1 MNINRKHG
9 WWLLVVLSLMGSLLL
24 AGCGQTTAPEETAV
38 TQIQADDHADDADD
52 HADDADDHA
61 DDHDYDAE
69 AVMLLLPALEAV
81 ELAGAPLKVIATTS
95 MIGDV
100 VAQVGGEAI
109 DLTTLM
115 GAGQDPHSYQPG
127 ARELTAVAN
136 ADVILVNGW
145 DLEEALVHDLEQIG
159 GNTPLIALSAN
170 IAPLTLGAD
179 EHDEEDEAHE
189 EEGDDHGH
197 SGADPHV
204 WFSIENVVQWTRN
217 VAQILS
223 DLDPA
228 NAETYAS
235 NAAAYQAELAELAA
249 YAEAQLSQ
257 IPEERRFLV
266 TNHDAFGY
274 LARDYG
280 FTVLGTVI
288 PGMSTL
294 AEPSARD
301 LAGLIEV
308 MQEHGVCSI
317 FTETTVSDALA
328 QTVVGELSHCDEV
341 RVVKLYTGA
350 VGPAGSGADSYI
362 GMFRTNV
369 DAIVAGQQ

>member
-1 MNINRKHG
+1 MNINQKYG

-38 TQIQADDHADDADD
+38 TQIQADDHADD
-52 HADDADDHA
+52 
-61 DDHDYDAE
+61 HDYDAE
-69 AVMLLLPALEAV
+69 ADMLLLPALEAV

-100 VAQVGGEAI
+100 AAQVGGEAI

-115 GAGQDPHSYQPG
+115 SAGQDPHSYQPG